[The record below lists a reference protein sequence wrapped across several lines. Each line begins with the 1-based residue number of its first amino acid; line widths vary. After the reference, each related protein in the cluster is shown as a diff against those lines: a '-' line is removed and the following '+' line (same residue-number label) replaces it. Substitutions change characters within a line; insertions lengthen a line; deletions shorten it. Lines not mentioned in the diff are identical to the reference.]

1 MGELEPGGSLKVEVH
16 SIVADCPACR
26 GTDFVPEQPSV
37 RAPGSQTIMV
47 CTNCGQRIRYIE
59 LLVQIGDKAIAH
71 SQETLERIRQER
83 LALRAK
89 REEKPPE

>member
-1 MGELEPGGSLKVEVH
+1 MGALEPGGSLKVEVH
-16 SIVADCPACR
+16 SIIADCPACR
-26 GTDFVPEQPSV
+26 GTDFVPEDRNV
-37 RAPGSQTIMV
+37 RTPASQTVMV
-47 CTNCGQRIRYIE
+47 CTNCRYKIRYIE

-71 SQETLERIRQER
+71 SQETLEKIRQER